1 MILVS
6 ACLVGINCK
15 YSGGNNFNQKIF
27 DLVKEGEAIPI
38 CPEQLGGLK
47 TPRKPVELK
56 VIDGKRYAID
66 NEGNDV
72 TENFERGAIE
82 VLKLAKSLN
91 INKAILQ
98 PRSLSCGVNKI
109 YSGNFDNKLTDYELE
124 QFPLFFDIANAMGM
138 LQISHLN
145 TLGESSEED
154 KFWYDESEKGLKFSD
169 KEFWKD
175 ICVKEE
181 KKIIFD
187 CKEKRY
193 V

>member
-27 DLVKEGEAIPI
+27 DLVKEGKAIPI

-98 PRSLSCGVNKI
+98 PRSPSCGVNKI
-109 YSGNFDNKLTDYELE
+109 YSGNFEINRWK
-124 QFPLFFDIANAMGM
+124 
-138 LQISHLN
+138 
-145 TLGESSEED
+145 
-154 KFWYDESEKGLKFSD
+154 WYIGRPFNRK
-169 KEFWKD
+169 WN
-175 ICVKEE
+175 
-181 KKIIFD
+181 
-187 CKEKRY
+187 
-193 V
+193 

>member
-27 DLVKEGEAIPI
+27 DLVKEGKAIPI

-91 INKAILQ
+91 INKAIS
-98 PRSLSCGVNKI
+98 PSCGVNKI
-109 YSGNFDNKLTDYELE
+109 YSGNFDNKLIDGNGILADLLIENGIEVFT
-124 QFPLFFDIANAMGM
+124 P
-138 LQISHLN
+138 
-145 TLGESSEED
+145 
-154 KFWYDESEKGLKFSD
+154 DE
-169 KEFWKD
+169 
-175 ICVKEE
+175 I
-181 KKIIFD
+181 
-187 CKEKRY
+187 
-193 V
+193 